1 MNILSI
7 AFVGHDH
14 NASFFDGKNIKYI
27 KHERIKQVKRFAYNH
42 IDEMINDT
50 CGLFKITKESC
61 DFIVII
67 SSEYKKNLNKNEVI
81 LDHHYAHALSTEF
94 LSNQKPKTHFVI
106 DGLGDS
112 KTWSVFKKD
121 KLVGYGNLENGSVG
135 WGMRE
140 MGLTLGIKAQNN
152 NDIAGKLMSLQS
164 YGKVDHEFL
173 KILEKFTL
181 RESKKIFDPQIWI
194 NHIGDVTLAQN
205 KLLNWAATV
214 NYAMNN
220 ILLNH
225 FKQYSNV
232 EDIITYSGG
241 VAQNV
246 VWNTTLKKHFKNLII
261 VPHSCDEGL
270 SIGGIQWAAKHFNL
284 SFQFKNFPYAQYDE
298 GTVDDP
304 SKETIEKVAVYLTKG
319 KTVGWYQNHGEIG
332 PRALGNRSI
341 LIDPRLINGKTIIN
355 KIKNREIYRPFG
367 ASVLKEFKN
376 KYFDMEWDDPYML
389 YTAKL
394 KNNDLPCVQHIDN
407 TCRIQTVDYKN
418 KSFYELIEKFYS
430 LTGCPIL
437 LNTSLNVAGKPI
449 AGSPKDAMELFNN
462 SFLEVMVIGNT
473 IYTKDHNNSLLL
485 NI

>member
-14 NASFFDGKNIKYI
+14 NASFFDGKKIKYI

-50 CGLFKITKESC
+50 CRLFKITKESC
-61 DFIVII
+61 DFIVIV
-67 SSEYKKNLNKNEVI
+67 SSEYKKNLNKNEII

-106 DGLGDS
+106 DGLGDN

-121 KLVGYGNLENGSVG
+121 KLVDYGNLENGSVG

-164 YGKVDHEFL
+164 YGKVDQEFL
-173 KILEKFTL
+173 KILNKFTL

-194 NHIGDVTLAQN
+194 NHVGDVTLAQN

-214 NYAMNN
+214 NYAMHN

-225 FKQYSNV
+225 FKQYSDV

-270 SIGGIQWAAKHFNL
+270 SIGGIQWAAKHFNF
-284 SFQFKNFPYAQYDE
+284 SFQFKDFPYAQYDE
-298 GTVDDP
+298 GTIDNP
-304 SKETIEKVAVYLTKG
+304 SKETIEKVAIYLTKG

-355 KIKNREIYRPFG
+355 KIKNREVYRPFG

-394 KNNDLPCVQHIDN
+394 KNNDLPCIQHIDN
-407 TCRIQTVDYKN
+407 TCRIQTVDHKN
-418 KSFYELIEKFYS
+418 KSFHELIEKFYS

-462 SFLEVMVIGNT
+462 SFLEVIVIGNT
-473 IYTKDHNNSLLL
+473 IYTKDHK
-485 NI
+485 